1 MRLLAFLSLT
11 AVATTVAIVQ
21 DDYSW
26 LLAPVSVFLFLGL
39 SPLGVSKT
47 PKTVRR
53 PVTGAAA
60 AGTAVAATGA
70 ATAASWW
77 ADGTHAH
84 GGDTADA
91 GGDGGGGDGG
101 DGGGCGGC
109 GGCGCGG

>member
-11 AVATTVAIVQ
+11 GVAVTIAIVQ

-60 AGTAVAATGA
+60 AGTA
-70 ATAASWW
+70 
-77 ADGTHAH
+77 
-84 GGDTADA
+84 
-91 GGDGGGGDGG
+91 GGGGPGRGRPRGRGG
-101 DGGGCGGC
+101 AGGPRPPGARAAAPRAR
-109 GGCGCGG
+109 